1 MALVGETLNE
11 AWTTVV
17 ASLEVARQPSQEA
30 GEAEHALE
38 MVPSPVIIP
47 TDPAITRRRPQGGG
61 RKAGRSRPAMG
72 RADQAAELPASENG
86 HSMGMPA
93 CNQRVPQG
101 PVSRIRRQLDAEFL
115 DPRRMRWH
123 RFGLGNTGIG
133 QARPGPPPVPSVAAG
148 QSPGSSRPMRRAP
161 SCSRQAAAG
170 RIEKG
175 EFLADPATGRAPAV
189 ELVLRQDGG
198 DARHCRLAAPGA
210 ADPGPCHGARIS
222 CGKYCSEESGMTW
235 QG

>member
-133 QARPGPPPVPSVAAG
+133 
-148 QSPGSSRPMRRAP
+148 
-161 SCSRQAAAG
+161 
-170 RIEKG
+170 
-175 EFLADPATGRAPAV
+175 LADPATGRAPAV

-198 DARHCRLAAPGA
+198 DARHCRLAAQGA
-210 ADPGPCHGARIS
+210 ADPGPCHGTRIS